1 VPDMAAD
8 DFIALANRI
17 REPRYD
23 AR

>member
-1 VPDMAAD
+1 VPGMATG
-8 DFIALANRI
+8 DFIALANKI